1 MTSAQ
6 SSLPILVLADDG
18 TDPST
23 RAWDWVRS
31 QSWPDWSI
39 EAVTADE
46 EDIVWGEPAQ
56 TEPWTPTWNRD
67 PGDIRGN
74 EVHFLRSHVDPRA
87 MLAGREDAQL
97 IVVGLR
103 TESHLEA
110 LVSGST
116 TEWLLHHPP
125 APLVVAINTNPVR
138 SVLICV
144 DGSAHALAALN
155 AFANLP
161 LSAEASAVTV
171 LAVDDGRA
179 NANDAIEDAAA
190 QLAPNDI
197 EAQRVVV
204 PGSPTQAIL
213 DYVVAHNPDMVVLGT
228 RGLTGLKRLRLG
240 STAAAVVR
248 SAKTTCLVASDGSD
262 PDQV

>member
-1 MTSAQ
+1 MTSSQ

-31 QSWPDWSI
+31 QYWPGWSI
-39 EAVTADE
+39 EVVTADE

-56 TEPWTPTWNRD
+56 TESWTPTWNRD
-67 PGDIRGN
+67 PGDIRGDK
-74 EVHFLRSHVDPRA
+74 VRFLRSHVDPRA
-87 MLAGREDAQL
+87 MLAKRDDAKL

-125 APLVVAINTNPVR
+125 APLVVATNTNPVR
-138 SVLICV
+138 KVLICV
-144 DGSAHALAALN
+144 DGSAHALAALG
-155 AFANLP
+155 AFASLP
-161 LSAEASAVTV
+161 LSADAPSVTV

-179 NANDAIEDAAA
+179 EANDAIADATA
-190 QLAPNDI
+190 QLAATDI

-213 DYVVAHNPDMVVLGT
+213 DYVVAHGPDMVVLGT

-248 SAKTTCLVASDGSD
+248 AAKTTCLVASDGSD
-262 PDQV
+262 PDRV